1 MCPLCNQSV
10 KENQLYPVA
19 TLEVVIEEFIKM
31 KQDYLIDEL
40 THLSAATSL
49 GDRTLVTSMDI
60 RNAQER
66 EKERRAA
73 ETEESDLSAPQ
84 IQKECKILKKGE
96 RPQELNIP
104 HMSFVDKVNSQ
115 MTHVVL
121 PADKHNIVDRSLTYY
136 LGVLYGCYVVNEQW
150 LENSIKKG
158 YPISESRYEISGDKE
173 MGRTGA
179 PEKARKNKESKKPN
193 LFKGLK
199 LCVVDD
205 NLQRHVE
212 KCILVGGGI
221 IEDDYK
227 N

>member
-19 TLEVVIEEFIKM
+19 TLDVIIEEFIKM

-40 THLSAATSL
+40 THLSAA
-49 GDRTLVTSMDI
+49 
-60 RNAQER
+60 QER
-66 EKERRAA
+66 EKERHAA

-84 IQKECKILKKGE
+84 IQKECKILKKG
-96 RPQELNIP
+96 I
-104 HMSFVDKVNSQ
+104 
-115 MTHVVL
+115 
-121 PADKHNIVDRSLTYY
+121 
-136 LGVLYGCYVVNEQW
+136 LYGCYVVNEQW

-158 YPISESRYEISGDKE
+158 YPIPESRYEISGDKE

-221 IEDDYK
+221 IEDNCKEIIVCSDEPELKRQELKEKFPEKTLILKNWVFDSICNFELLEKDDYYL
-227 N
+227 